1 MYIHG
6 QRAMHT
12 APVIRVPEAPMR
24 TIAFLGP
31 SGTNTEEALLELDMD
46 ELEPIPC
53 PTIDDVFAA
62 VADTTAEFGI
72 VPIENSVEGSVNAT
86 LDALAF
92 DYDLHIVGEH
102 VMDIHHMLVAAP
114 GVGLEDVTLVTS
126 HPQATAQSR
135 HTLTKLLPGRPIV
148 AANSTAEAVQRAVA
162 EPGVAAVG
170 SSLAARLYG
179 ATILAEAVEDHP
191 GNQTRFVVIGRGI
204 GEKTGDD
211 KTSLALF
218 MQQNKPGALLM
229 ILSEFAY
236 GQIDLTKIQS
246 RPTKKQLGEYMF
258 FVDVRGHVGDPDIE
272 LALACLKLKL
282 RDAKLLGSYPAAK
295 S

>member
-1 MYIHG
+1 M
-6 QRAMHT
+6 T
-12 APVIRVPEAPMR
+12 

-31 SGTNTEEALLELDMD
+31 SGTNSEEALLELDMGD
-46 ELEPIPC
+46 LEPVAC
-53 PTIDDVFAA
+53 MTIDDVFASVSDGA
-62 VADTTAEFGI
+62 AELGI
-72 VPIENSVEGSVNAT
+72 VPIENSVEGSVPAT

-92 DYDLHIVGEH
+92 DYDLHITAEH
-102 VMDIHHMLVAAP
+102 VMDIRPVLAVAP
-114 GVGLEDVTLVTS
+114 GVALEDVTLVTS

-135 HTLTKLLPGRPIV
+135 RWISEHLPGRPVV
-148 AANSTAEAVQRAVA
+148 ASNSTAEAVQRAVA

-170 SSLAARLYG
+170 NPLAARLYG
-179 ATILAEAVEDHP
+179 ADVLATDIEDHP

-204 GEKTGDD
+204 GERTGDD

-258 FVDVRGHVGDPDIE
+258 FVDLKGHVSDPDID
-272 LALACLKLKL
+272 LALSCLRLKL
-282 RDAKLLGSYPAAK
+282 RRVKLLGSYPAARK
-295 S
+295 